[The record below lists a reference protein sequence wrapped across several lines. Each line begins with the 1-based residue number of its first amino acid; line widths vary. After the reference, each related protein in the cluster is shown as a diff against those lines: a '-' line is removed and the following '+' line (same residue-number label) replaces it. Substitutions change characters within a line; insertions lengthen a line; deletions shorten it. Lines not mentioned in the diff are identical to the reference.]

1 MCILF
6 IDRLSRRMYR
16 TYVPSRLSYCNYRI
30 TLSVAIEEKTRVVLT
45 NYERDEERSSL
56 FRCQDFQPLEMG

>member
-1 MCILF
+1 
-6 IDRLSRRMYR
+6 MYR